1 MLQDFEKENME
12 YVEQF
17 KKDAKKWEDKVK
29 KNEEHLKK
37 LESEKKRDRHEG
49 ELGVVLWGCVNVNT
63 YSCLTL
69 TRIVLCSCM
78 QCVHSFWQ
86 GTKMLV
92 VT

>member
-1 MLQDFEKENME
+1 MLQGYNEEYIEKW
-12 YVEQF
+12 
-17 KKDAKKWEDKVK
+17 KKKAKEWEDKVK

-69 TRIVLCSCM
+69 TRIVFSP
-78 QCVHSFWQ
+78 
-86 GTKMLV
+86 
-92 VT
+92 